1 MISLTKT
8 RSPPVLNGYKPS
20 KTKPLLDSNRG
31 TTCQTHY
38 EKKGETSCNLAHT
51 TFEVQAA
58 RDPDA
63 VAVQFEQTTQVTY
76 HQLNSLANYVARHL
90 VCGRGSIIPIM
101 VERSVN
107 LVVALLAVLK
117 TGAAYVL
124 LTAESPVERTRF
136 IIEDTRAPFI
146 IVNALSQ
153 GKSGGATEI
162 HIEDLLIGDSWA
174 PPEYH
179 ENLRVHQS
187 PSEIAYIIY
196 TSGSTG
202 RPKGVL
208 LSHRAATTGLAALP
222 LPPDPRK
229 LRSLLCHSPTFSAAQ
244 RTILGTLSRGGVLC
258 LASKENITSHL
269 RETIKKSRVSSLEI
283 TPSMLRLLDPTDFPE
298 SVTRIILGGEPA
310 GPNIINAWASK
321 VELYNGYGIS
331 ECTQVRHRYSE
342 QGAVTNI
349 NLSC

>member
-20 KTKPLLDSNRG
+20 KTKSLLDSDHG
-31 TTCQTHY
+31 TTLQTHY
-38 EKKGETSCNLAHT
+38 EKKGETSCKLAHT

-58 RDPDA
+58 RYPEA
-63 VAVQFEQTTQVTY
+63 VAVQFEQTIQVTY

-101 VERSVN
+101 VERSIN

-124 LTAESPVERTRF
+124 LSGDSPVERTRF

-146 IVNALSQ
+146 IVNALTQ

-162 HIEDLLIGDSWA
+162 HIEDLLVGDSWA

-179 ENLRVHQS
+179 ENPCVHQS
-187 PSEIAYIIY
+187 PSEIAYVIY

-208 LSHRAATTGLAALP
+208 LSHQAATTGLAALP
-222 LPPDPRK
+222 LPPDPQK

-258 LASKENITSHL
+258 LASKENITSYLH
-269 RETIKKSRVSSLEI
+269 ETIKKSRVSSLEI

-310 GPNIINAWASK
+310 GPNIVNVWASK

-331 ECTQVRHRYSE
+331 ECTQVRHRCSE
-342 QGAVTNI
+342 QGQY
-349 NLSC
+349 